1 MVAKIIEVMTEELI
15 INKLM
20 VDGDNMIRLEGFL
33 MPNSKQQ
40 LVRSGDSS
48 SLFTSTVLPWQMTKG
63 LVRNTCNKLNS

>member
-1 MVAKIIEVMTEELI
+1 MI
-15 INKLM
+15 INKSM

-48 SLFTSTVLPWQMTKG
+48 SLFTSTVMPWQMTKDEVG
-63 LVRNTCNKLNS
+63 ADVRLQLLGNILKK